1 MVNKFKGKMKEAAE
15 AITGDKDKKAE
26 GRAQQRKDAAKEKA
40 AQKERTAEWRREL
53 TKPRGSAIESTARA
67 RDRLAI
73 SQRPSPGAS
82 TFPSVRQA
90 RVLP

>member
-1 MVNKFKGKMKEAAE
+1 MKEAAG

-53 TKPRGSAIESTARA
+53 TKLRELDREHRKGKGSLGDLT
-67 RDRLAI
+67 D
-73 SQRPSPGAS
+73 
-82 TFPSVRQA
+82 TFSGR
-90 RVLP
+90 